1 MKKLK
6 KLAEAA
12 DLITDNTDGQQAEQ
26 VHKLRQMMKKNALAK
41 KKQET
46 TYVKAKRSKCLWLL
60 GYQTIPTA
68 LKNNG
73 VAT

>member
-6 KLAEAA
+6 RLAEAA

-26 VHKLRQMMKKNALAK
+26 VHKLKQMIKKNSLAK

-46 TYVKAKRSKCLWLL
+46 TYVKAKRSKSFQIHTNYIHKSL
-60 GYQTIPTA
+60 
-68 LKNNG
+68 
-73 VAT
+73 